1 MFIDTL
7 FGFSALFVLM
17 KILRKTQMSALTPFD
32 FISAV
37 IIGELV
43 GNALYDK
50 KAGIPEIAFV
60 IILWGGLLYTVEIIS
75 QKFMRTRYI
84 IEGKPSI
91 IIHKGKLI
99 REIMRKNKIDIS
111 EVQQLLRDKD
121 VFSVQEVE
129 YGILEANGKISVLK
143 KSAYQ
148 VPNKK
153 DLNIAP
159 VDIFLPYT
167 LINDG
172 EIITDNVKEAG
183 LHKEWLEKELKRQG
197 FDKVEDVFYAEYTEG
212 KKLFVLPFTKQ
223 TKRKSD

>member
-1 MFIDTL
+1 MDSYFHMFIDTL

-129 YGILEANGKISVLK
+129 YGILEANGKYPSLK
-143 KSAYQ
+143 SLPIKYQ
-148 VPNKK
+148 
-153 DLNIAP
+153 I
-159 VDIFLPYT
+159 
-167 LINDG
+167 
-172 EIITDNVKEAG
+172 
-183 LHKEWLEKELKRQG
+183 KRI
-197 FDKVEDVFYAEYTEG
+197 
-212 KKLFVLPFTKQ
+212 
-223 TKRKSD
+223 